1 MQHLVSVLSCTVGLR
16 CPKKQEEEEEEC
28 DKEKQEEEEEE
39 HAILSLNHPSLLT
52 TLAFSLTCA

>member
-16 CPKKQEEEEEEC
+16 RPKKQEEEEEEC

-52 TLAFSLTCA
+52 TY